1 MRPDLSAT
9 IELREGQEDERV
21 LAAVELADLHAA
33 MAALSE
39 RDRELLELR
48 YEEDLTQAAIAARLG
63 IPEGT
68 VKVRLHRARNKLRL
82 LYAGATV
89 AT

>member
-9 IELREGQEDERV
+9 IELREGEEDERV

-33 MAALSE
+33 LERLSE
-39 RDRELLELR
+39 RDRRLLEMR
-48 YEEDLTQAAIAARLG
+48 YEEDLTQGTIARRLG

-68 VKVRLHRARNKLRL
+68 VKVRLHRARAKLRS

-89 AT
+89 TT

>member
-1 MRPDLSAT
+1 MLAT
-9 IELREGQEDERV
+9 
-21 LAAVELADLHAA
+21 VELADLHAA
-33 MAALSE
+33 LDRMSE
-39 RDRELLELR
+39 RDREILELR
-48 YEEDLTQAAIAARLG
+48 YAKDLTHPAIANKLG

-68 VKVRLHRARNKLRL
+68 VKVRLHRARQKLRM

>member
-1 MRPDLSAT
+1 MRPDPTST
-9 IELREGQEDERV
+9 IEYREGEEDERV

-33 MAALSE
+33 LQELSD
-39 RDRELLELR
+39 RDRQLLEMR
-48 YEEDLTQAAIAARLG
+48 YEEDLTQATIARRLN

-68 VKVRLHRARNKLRL
+68 VKVRLHRARAKLRL
-82 LYAGATV
+82 LYVGATV

>member
-9 IELREGQEDERV
+9 IEFREGEEDEGV

-33 MAALSE
+33 LDALSD
-39 RDRELLELR
+39 RDRQLLEMR
-48 YEEDLTQAAIAARLG
+48 YEEDLTQATIATRLG

-68 VKVRLHRARNKLRL
+68 VKVRLHRARAKLRL
-82 LYAGATV
+82 LYVGATV